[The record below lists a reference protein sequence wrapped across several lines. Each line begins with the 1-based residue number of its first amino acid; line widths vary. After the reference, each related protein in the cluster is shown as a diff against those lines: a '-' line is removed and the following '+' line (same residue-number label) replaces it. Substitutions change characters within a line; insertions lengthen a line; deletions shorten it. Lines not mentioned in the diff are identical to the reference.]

1 MHAKQGL
8 ITSGKGLEMEA
19 IELLH
24 TGSLSFTS
32 FRKMV
37 TPREAKTTPPPSK
50 RSTVMETELAVCMHN
65 GLDSYNIIA
74 KHYLQIKTHL

>member
-19 IELLH
+19 IGLLH

-50 RSTVMETELAVCMHN
+50 RSTVMKTELAVCMKYVN
-65 GLDSYNIIA
+65 SYNVIA
-74 KHYLQIKTHL
+74 KHYLEIKTHL